1 MKLNTNW
8 EFHKQDKE
16 RIIWIHICKE
26 DLTGIAIS
34 INKWWKTR
42 YPNYKIRIVNKIEFE
57 RVKKITKGK
66 DISI

>member
-1 MKLNTNW
+1 MNLNTKW

-16 RIIWIHICKE
+16 RIIWINICTE

-34 INKWWKTR
+34 INKWWKTK
-42 YPNYKIRIVNKIEFE
+42 YPNFKIRIVNKIEFE
-57 RVKKITKGK
+57 RIKKINEGK

>member
-1 MKLNTNW
+1 MNLNTKW

-16 RIIWIHICKE
+16 RIIWINICTE

-34 INKWWKTR
+34 INKWWKTK
-42 YPNYKIRIVNKIEFE
+42 YPNFKIRIVNKIEFE
-57 RVKKITKGK
+57 RIKKINEGN